1 MLPREGSG
9 SVTVRL
15 GSLREPLHAYCQARQ
30 LSTSDA
36 IRHLLRESLFGDL
49 LAGSTETF
57 EDESSPRVRLNL
69 RLTLQESQAIKKRV
83 DADGF
88 TSSSR
93 WIVSLIRANLQRE
106 PEFGETGLDALFE
119 SNRLLAPLARNLNQL
134 TRDVRQ
140 HGIKVPTYR
149 FQILESLQKVIAAHI
164 KVIARVVSRNVG
176 RWRTE

>member
-1 MLPREGSG
+1 MVPREPSG

-15 GSLREPLHAYCQARQ
+15 GMLHEPLHAYCQARQ
-30 LSTSDA
+30 LSTSDG
-36 IRHLLRESLFGDL
+36 IRQLLRDSLIGEVP
-49 LAGSTETF
+49 AGSTESF

-69 RLTLQESQAIKKRV
+69 RLTLQESQAIQSRV

-88 TSSSR
+88 TSSNR

-106 PEFGETGLDALFE
+106 PEFGETGLDALYE

-140 HGIKVPTYR
+140 HGIKVPAYR

-164 KVIARVVSRNVG
+164 KVIARVISRNVG